1 MVLERGIL
9 LLGQRSH
16 DVVFSDS
23 FRVGWAFLGIRE
35 HDLIVGPMGS
45 VSNRP
50 SGLMSMGHTTQDVP
64 SDQEGPRGGMHYAR
78 TPVPS
83 GFDIPARIFAECR

>member
-23 FRVGWAFLGIRE
+23 FRVGRAFLGIRE
-35 HDLIVGPMGS
+35 HDLIVGPMGT

-50 SGLMSMGHTTQDVP
+50 SGLMSMGHIAQDVP
-64 SDQEGPRGGMHYAR
+64 SDQEGPRRHALRKDAGSHR
-78 TPVPS
+78 
-83 GFDIPARIFAECR
+83 F